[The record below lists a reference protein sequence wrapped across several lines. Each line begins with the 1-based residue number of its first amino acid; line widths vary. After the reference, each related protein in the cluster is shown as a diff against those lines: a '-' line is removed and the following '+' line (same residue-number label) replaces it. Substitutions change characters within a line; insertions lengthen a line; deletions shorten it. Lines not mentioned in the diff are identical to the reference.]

1 MKKSKSKKDL
11 KDYEKDL
18 KELKDLKEYIKD
30 LKEQIKDLKELKE
43 NFKSEIEYDNLPML
57 SNFKLKTNYDL
68 DCIPINEINLEN
80 IKLKS
85 SIIYK

>member
-1 MKKSKSKKDL
+1 MKKSKSNKDL

-30 LKEQIKDLKELKE
+30 LKEQIKDLKE
-43 NFKSEIEYDNLPML
+43 NFKSEIEYDNLPMI
-57 SNFKLKTNYDL
+57 SNLKLKTNYDL